1 MELKMMTKCAAL
13 VAIASISILATGCS
27 ERLQEQTSIKKDI
40 TVTKSEDSDFVQTG
54 YTNICNPNGSDTQ
67 LITLYDKKT
76 GVEYI
81 MLRNSDMTSIQPR
94 TSSDGGILLHKAE
107 EK

>member
-1 MELKMMTKCAAL
+1 MAAKIKIISL
-13 VAIASISILATGCS
+13 VALAVVVSFFMTGCK
-27 ERLQEQTSIKKDI
+27 EQQRQQQADIKQDI

-54 YTNICNPNGSDTQ
+54 YTSIYNPNGSDTQ

-81 MLRNSDMTSIQPR
+81 MLRNTDMTSIQPR
-94 TSSDGGILLHKAE
+94 TASDGGILLHKAE

>member
-1 MELKMMTKCAAL
+1 MAAKIKIILFAFL
-13 VAIASISILATGCS
+13 VVVVSFFMTGCK
-27 ERLQEQTSIKKDI
+27 EQQRQQQDEIKQDI

-54 YTNICNPNGSDTQ
+54 YTNIYNPTGSDTQ

-81 MLRNSDMTSIQPR
+81 MLRNTDMTSIQPR
-94 TSSDGGILLHKAE
+94 TASDGGILLHKAE